1 MNSLLKLVTLPTYTA
16 TLPSTG
22 QVIHFRPFVVK
33 EEKIMLIALESK
45 DPAQIINSIR
55 NVLQSCIIEKIDVD
69 SIPYFDME
77 YLFIQLRMRSM
88 GEIVEMIVKDPG
100 TSEKFETEMRLENII
115 VKNLSKDLEKFNIKF
130 DENLGIGMKY
140 PSLSK
145 MYEIRQSV
153 GKTMIETTID
163 LIISC
168 IDKIYT
174 KTEVINIKDKTPEE
188 IKEFVENLP
197 KKQFKM
203 ISKFFNE
210 LPEVVYED
218 VYVSPTTG
226 NNIPIIVR
234 DFTNFFD

>member
-100 TSEKFETEMRLENII
+100 TSEKFETEMR
-115 VKNLSKDLEKFNIKF
+115 
-130 DENLGIGMKY
+130 
-140 PSLSK
+140 
-145 MYEIRQSV
+145 
-153 GKTMIETTID
+153 
-163 LIISC
+163 
-168 IDKIYT
+168 
-174 KTEVINIKDKTPEE
+174 
-188 IKEFVENLP
+188 
-197 KKQFKM
+197 
-203 ISKFFNE
+203 
-210 LPEVVYED
+210 
-218 VYVSPTTG
+218 
-226 NNIPIIVR
+226 
-234 DFTNFFD
+234 